1 LGLSAE
7 RLAPRLGAFRVASC
21 ELDNSLDLLDLLT
34 HACMQLDLHRVEVE
48 VNILPEANQERQGL
62 FDAAWLCEVVR
73 CRQLYVTS

>member
-1 LGLSAE
+1 
-7 RLAPRLGAFRVASC
+7 
-21 ELDNSLDLLDLLT
+21 
-34 HACMQLDLHRVEVE
+34 MQLDLHRVEVE